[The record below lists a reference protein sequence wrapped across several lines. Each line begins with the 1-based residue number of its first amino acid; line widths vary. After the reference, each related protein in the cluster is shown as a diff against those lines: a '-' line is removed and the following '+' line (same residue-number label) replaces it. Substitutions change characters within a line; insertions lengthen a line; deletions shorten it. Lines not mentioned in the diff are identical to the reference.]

1 MQIGGSSN
9 RHSTSNKLLFKWL
22 KCLMSGLNV
31 FWKFL
36 NLIQW
41 TRRNIKEMNGITSKI
56 KPISILRKFPSN
68 SWNLILIRQP
78 EAKFFFGN
86 SSAGREKKK
95 VNARRMTKRDKHCA
109 TADEPS
115 GFSSS
120 AFTTFLLFR
129 GSVQWGAT
137 VPPSGRGAFR
147 FSKFSRP
154 APGFCTSRTSS
165 PASSRRERKKTFLF
179 LHSD

>member
-1 MQIGGSSN
+1 
-9 RHSTSNKLLFKWL
+9 
-22 KCLMSGLNV
+22 
-31 FWKFL
+31 
-36 NLIQW
+36 
-41 TRRNIKEMNGITSKI
+41 MNGITSKI

-68 SWNLILIRQP
+68 SRNLILIRQP
-78 EAKFFFGN
+78 EGKIFFGP
-86 SSAGREKKK
+86 AGGKLERRKRKKK

-120 AFTTFLLFR
+120 AFTTFLLVR